1 MVRLL
6 RQGLVFLA
14 VAIALYALAMFVLA
28 RVNFHGHPLIYRTG
42 SYYHL
47 KGGIAY
53 EKFKEFDAAA
63 HYDVVVLGSSHAYR
77 GYDPRVFAA
86 HGLRMFN
93 LGSSAQTPLNTYWLL
108 KEYVTAANCGLL
120 VLDLYEGAMI
130 NEGLESTS
138 ELVMNMTS
146 DRAAIG
152 MVTDLR
158 DLRGLNLLALR
169 WCRAGAGPD
178 FTDSTYRSGGFAE
191 RTDSLKSPI
200 TPKGHTEV
208 QYRPEQLRSL
218 GKCLELCQQRGI
230 PVVLVT
236 HYYPGTSDRVGHEA
250 FRATI
255 DSVRAPFKVPYLDLA
270 YAHQLDDQH
279 HFYDHNHLNL
289 AGVRLFNR
297 ALIPLLGKEAGQHQP
312 PTD

>member
-1 MVRLL
+1 MGRFL
-6 RQGLVFLA
+6 RQGLIFLA
-14 VAIALYALAMFVLA
+14 VAMALYASAMLVLA
-28 RVNFHGHPLIYRTG
+28 RVRFQGHPLIYRTG

-53 EKFKEFDAAA
+53 AKFKEFDPAA
-63 HYDVVVLGSSHAYR
+63 HYDVIVIGSSHAYR

-86 HGLRMFN
+86 HGMRMFN

-120 VLDLYEGAMI
+120 VIDLYEGAMV

-146 DRAAIG
+146 DRAAVG
-152 MVTDLR
+152 MVTDLG

-169 WCRAGAGPD
+169 WCRADVGPD
-178 FTDSTYRSGGFAE
+178 LTDSTYRSGGFAE
-191 RTDSLKSPI
+191 RTDSLKTPISRKHGSASPS
-200 TPKGHTEV
+200 
-208 QYRPEQLRSL
+208 RPEQVRFL
-218 GKCLELCQQRGI
+218 GKCLELCKERGI
-230 PVVLVT
+230 RVVLVT
-236 HYYPGTSDRVGHEA
+236 HYYPQSSNRKAHTA

-270 YAHQLDDQH
+270 YAHQLDDQD

-289 AGVRLFNR
+289 AGVRLFNE
-297 ALIPLLGKEAGQHQP
+297 ALIPLLLKEAGTRQP
-312 PTD
+312 ATD

>member
-1 MVRLL
+1 MVRFL

-14 VAIALYALAMFVLA
+14 VAITLYALAMLVLA
-28 RVNFHGHPLIYRTG
+28 RVRFQVYPLIYRTG

-53 EKFKEFDAAA
+53 SKFKEFDPAA
-63 HYDVVVLGSSHAYR
+63 HYDVIVIGSSHAYR

-86 HGLRMFN
+86 HGMRMFN
-93 LGSSAQTPLNTYWLL
+93 LGSSAQTPMNTYWLL
-108 KEYVTAANCGLL
+108 KENVTAANCGLL
-120 VLDLYEGAMI
+120 VIDLYEGAMV

-152 MVTDLR
+152 MVTDLQ

-169 WCRAGAGPD
+169 WCRAGVGSD
-178 FTDSTYRSGGFAE
+178 FIDSTYRSGGFAE

-200 TPKGHTEV
+200 IHKHHAANRC
-208 QYRPEQLRSL
+208 RPEQLRAL
-218 GKCLELCQQRGI
+218 EKCLELCRERGI
-230 PVVLVT
+230 PVVLAT
-236 HYYPGTSDRVGHEA
+236 HYYPQTSDRSAHSI
-250 FRATI
+250 FHATI

-270 YAHQLDDQH
+270 YTHQLDDQD

-289 AGVRLFNR
+289 AGVRLFNE
-297 ALIPLLGKEAGQHQP
+297 ALIPLLLKEAGTRQP
-312 PTD
+312 ATD

>member
-1 MVRLL
+1 MGRFL

-14 VAIALYALAMFVLA
+14 VAMALYAVAMLVLA
-28 RVNFHGHPLIYRTG
+28 RVDLHGHPLIYRTG

-53 EKFKEFDAAA
+53 EKFKEYDRTA
-63 HYDVVVLGSSHAYR
+63 HYDVIVLGSSHAYR

-108 KEYVTAANCGLL
+108 KEYVTAANCGQL
-120 VLDLYEGAMI
+120 VIDLYEGAMI

-146 DRAAIG
+146 ERAAIG
-152 MVTDLR
+152 MVMDLH

-169 WCRAGAGPD
+169 WSRTGVGPD
-178 FTDSTYRSGGFAE
+178 FMDSTYRTGGFAE
-191 RTDSLKSPI
+191 RTDSLKTPISPKRHSAI
-200 TPKGHTEV
+200 RC
-208 QYRPEQLRSL
+208 RPEQLSSL
-218 GKCLELCQQRGI
+218 GKCLELCQNRGI

-236 HYYPGTSDRVGHEA
+236 HYYPGTSDRVAHEA

-270 YAHQLDDQH
+270 YAHQLDDQD

-289 AGVRLFNR
+289 AGVRLFNE
-297 ALIPLLGKEAGQHQP
+297 ALIPLLRKEAGPHQP
-312 PTD
+312 STD

>member
-1 MVRLL
+1 MGRFL
-6 RQGLVFLA
+6 RQGLFFLA
-14 VAIALYALAMFVLA
+14 VVVAFYALAMLALA
-28 RVNFHGHPLIYRTG
+28 RIRFQGHPLVYRTG

-53 EKFKEFDAAA
+53 AKFKEFDHAA
-63 HYDVVVLGSSHAYR
+63 HYDVIVIGSSHAYR

-120 VLDLYEGAMI
+120 VIDLYEGAMI

-146 DRAAIG
+146 DQAAIG

-169 WCRAGAGPD
+169 WCRAGVGPD
-178 FTDSTYRSGGFAE
+178 FVDSTYRSGGFAE
-191 RTDSLKSPI
+191 RTDSLRTPISRKLHSASP
-200 TPKGHTEV
+200 G
-208 QYRPEQLRSL
+208 RPEQLRFL
-218 GKCLELCQQRGI
+218 GKCLELCKERGI
-230 PVVLVT
+230 RVVLVT
-236 HYYPGTSDRVGHEA
+236 HYYPQTSDRTAHRV
-250 FRATI
+250 FRVTI
-255 DSVRAPFKVPYLDLA
+255 DSIRAPFEVPYLDLA
-270 YAHQLDDQH
+270 YAHQLDDQN

-289 AGVRLFNR
+289 AGVRLFNE
-297 ALIPLLGKEAGQHQP
+297 ALIPLILKEDDAHQRS
-312 PTD
+312 TD